1 MKFFMV
7 RITNFEFVEERRVF
21 QTWGTKV
28 ARLSKHLNLDFGSG
42 HDLRVMRLGPELV
55 LYWAWNML
63 KILPLS
69 LCPSPRLTC
78 ICVLSLSKTV
88 FPMIS

>member
-42 HDLRVMRLGPELV
+42 HDLRVMRLGPELG
-55 LYWAWNML
+55 
-63 KILPLS
+63 
-69 LCPSPRLTC
+69 
-78 ICVLSLSKTV
+78 SKHSME
-88 FPMIS
+88 PA